1 MTVMTGVTTAR
12 VIAVTTSETTADMIN
27 AMTDVAKMT
36 TTATTT
42 TTKSG
47 LHHHHLK
54 EQPQWCVPVS

>member
-1 MTVMTGVTTAR
+1 
-12 VIAVTTSETTADMIN
+12 VTTSETIANMIG